1 MRLRAPG
8 VHLPKCGPGPVR
20 GRTVPAQP
28 RDREWLLSQRE
39 VVTTAAALG
48 DWRQIQRTFQRQV
61 AEAEDP
67 AAVKRVLQSFANIRP
82 ENFVLTAGQIAHLEA
97 ATRAGLAGRSI
108 VEIED
113 IREQARDA
121 YRQACAAAGGDH
133 DDARVHAA
141 ELRLSVCSRIL
152 ARMQAT
158 GVEHYDGRPLND
170 ERGFPSG

>member
-1 MRLRAPG
+1 M
-8 VHLPKCGPGPVR
+8 
-20 GRTVPAQP
+20 
-28 RDREWLLSQRE
+28 
-39 VVTTAAALG
+39 TTAAALG

-133 DDARVHAA
+133 DTLGSTQPNYGSACAPASWPGCRPPASSTTTAARSTMSADSHRDERTGGSRPIFRHAA
-141 ELRLSVCSRIL
+141 
-152 ARMQAT
+152 A
-158 GVEHYDGRPLND
+158 GPHP
-170 ERGFPSG
+170 